1 MLLLMRISVNESTV
15 YIKQVP
21 LNRNIHKARL
31 YIVKN
36 VVYISINIINI
47 NIIYRLIGT

>member
-36 VVYISINIINI
+36 VYISINIINI